1 MKPGHLPGHALT
13 SRLNRTLPTNCQL
26 VLFSATFSDQ
36 AKAYINNLAPGANK
50 IELKRNE
57 ISVDTITQFYLD
69 CMNEDAKYDVLV
81 GLYQLL
87 TIGQSIIFC
96 KVNSLRECILGARRA
111 DCVS

>member
-1 MKPGHLPGHALT
+1 MTVLPNTGLHIA
-13 SRLNRTLPTNCQL
+13 NRALPTNCQL

-36 AKAYINNLAPGANK
+36 VKAHVNNLAPGANK

-69 CMNEDAKYDVLV
+69 CKNEDVKYDALV
-81 GLYQLL
+81 GLYHLL

-96 KVNSLRECILGARRA
+96 KVASPRVSRPRRRN
-111 DCVS
+111 

>member
-1 MKPGHLPGHALT
+1 MEFGHPPGDTLT
-13 SRLNRTLPTNCQL
+13 SFPSRALPTDCQL

-36 AKAYINNLAPGANK
+36 VKAHVNNLAPGANK

-69 CMNEDAKYDVLV
+69 CKNEDSKYDALV
-81 GLYQLL
+81 GLYHLL

-96 KVNSLRECILGARRA
+96 KVNSP
-111 DCVS
+111 